1 MFKQLPSGKDYKAD
15 HTVQATT
22 VDAGSALFTVGTH
35 KTAGTNGETSVW
47 VLTENDAGDTFTD
60 HNLVAFGP
68 SGQNETMVTDP
79 WYPGSFGVGDTI
91 ELRLEPAPVT
101 LNGTN
106 MDCAYLMTN
115 TEAMLGYD
123 GSVASGGTNTFIWEG
138 KVTMTGDLNI
148 DDCNIVMR
156 NVFKVSSDATNS
168 PKLTISN
175 GGSLTLE
182 AISTSTGTLKASSS
196 TYPLDLDIDGG
207 SLILDGGSIY
217 DVDGGINLD

>member
-1 MFKQLPSGKDYKAD
+1 M
-15 HTVQATT
+15 
-22 VDAGSALFTVGTH
+22 
-35 KTAGTNGETSVW
+35 
-47 VLTENDAGDTFTD
+47 
-60 HNLVAFGP
+60 
-68 SGQNETMVTDP
+68 
-79 WYPGSFGVGDTI
+79 
-91 ELRLEPAPVT
+91 
-101 LNGTN
+101 
-106 MDCAYLMTN
+106 MTN

-123 GSVASGGTNTFIWEG
+123 GSVASGGTNTFTWEG

-156 NVFKVSSDATNS
+156 NVFKVSSDATNN

-207 SLILDGGSIY
+207 ALILDGGSIY
-217 DVDGGINLD
+217 DVDGGINLDSGSMTVGNSATI

>member
-1 MFKQLPSGKDYKAD
+1 M
-15 HTVQATT
+15 TT
-22 VDAGSALFTVGTH
+22 DS
-35 KTAGTNGETSVW
+35 
-47 VLTENDAGDTFTD
+47 
-60 HNLVAFGP
+60 
-68 SGQNETMVTDP
+68 
-79 WYPGSFGVGDTI
+79 WYSGSFGAGDTI

-123 GSVASGGTNTFIWEG
+123 GSVSSGGTNTFTWEG

-175 GGSLTLE
+175 GGSLMLE
-182 AISTSTGTLKASSS
+182 QISTSTGTLAASSS

-207 SLILDGGSIY
+207 SLMLDGGIIR
-217 DVDGGINLD
+217 DVAGGINLDSGTMTVANSAMIYGNTGAAANEATLYVNGGTLDWDDSTIQNSG